1 MSIRVHHLNCG
12 TMCPFCERLVA
23 GQGSWLKRGRLVCH
37 GLLIETP
44 DGLVLVDTGL
54 GRKDVAEPS
63 RRLGGLFTTVFG
75 PCLALE
81 ETALSQIE
89 ALGHGARDVRHI
101 LPTHLDL
108 DHAGGLSDFLE
119 AQVHVFAPELDQIRQ
134 PTAKELKRFRM
145 AQFEHDPKWVVHD
158 APTESWFG
166 FDAIRPLPGADILMI
181 PLIGHT
187 RGHVGIAVKQGDR
200 WKLHCGDAYYH
211 RDQITATPR
220 TTPLLGYL
228 ERSVEFDRQKRL
240 ASLARLRDLAAS
252 HRDEVEIFCAHD
264 PVEFDRAAANSLL

>member
-37 GLLIETP
+37 CLLIETP

-89 ALGHGARDVRHI
+89 ALGHGARDV
-101 LPTHLDL
+101 L
-108 DHAGGLSDFLE
+108 G
-119 AQVHVFAPELDQIRQ
+119 
-134 PTAKELKRFRM
+134 
-145 AQFEHDPKWVVHD
+145 
-158 APTESWFG
+158 
-166 FDAIRPLPGADILMI
+166 
-181 PLIGHT
+181 
-187 RGHVGIAVKQGDR
+187 RGRG
-200 WKLHCGDAYYH
+200 
-211 RDQITATPR
+211 
-220 TTPLLGYL
+220 
-228 ERSVEFDRQKRL
+228 ERV
-240 ASLARLRDLAAS
+240 
-252 HRDEVEIFCAHD
+252 
-264 PVEFDRAAANSLL
+264 